1 MMPYSW
7 RDELA
12 YRKTKRTFSYALN
25 VSESSLVV
33 NLTCKSSKIHR
44 FCAPPAAKNVGFGFF
59 IYCLR
64 EKRTTKVGS
73 IIKRNKKDGLESDGI
88 ENILDLCRR
97 SRGSQGCSM
106 RRFPVLAFTKSNFK
120 RHLQFSYVAHQPR
133 QIFFY
138 QRQFILWHFEHQ
150 LIMNLHD

>member
-1 MMPYSW
+1 MSNSW

-44 FCAPPAAKNVGFGFF
+44 FCAQPAAKNVGFGFF

-64 EKRTTKVGS
+64 KIRTTKVGS
-73 IIKRNKKDGLESDGI
+73 IIKRGEKDGLESDGI

-97 SRGSQGCSM
+97 SRG
-106 RRFPVLAFTKSNFK
+106 
-120 RHLQFSYVAHQPR
+120 QPR
-133 QIFFY
+133 W
-138 QRQFILWHFEHQ
+138 FIILTP
-150 LIMNLHD
+150 LN